1 MLDSYHHMIFY
12 PEDKEALSLATEK
25 RDAKVHLSSLP
36 SAILVP
42 HAAYQF
48 SLEALHRSFSVAGN
62 LSPSLI
68 VFLGPLH
75 QEVLQADEPAFLFT
89 SRMEGITI
97 AGGREHRF
105 ATTLIGGELSAAYA
119 PVFAQEDSYLIEEAA
134 LELTLPMIHSYFGDV
149 PVLPPILASSC
160 TSEQIKTYQ
169 KLLES
174 VVEKEKNVLFIVS
187 SNANALLPSPQAEE
201 DARTFISRLQT
212 GGAGLLENR
221 RGERISS
228 CNSSSL
234 EALRQIRALSGKWTI
249 NGYFDKQGEQPEIT
263 SHNDTKEKHV
273 WHISAYQG
281 ETNA

>member
-12 PEDKEALSLATEK
+12 PEDQETLSLATAK
-25 RDAKVHLSSLP
+25 REAEVYLRSLP

-48 SLEALHRSFSVAGN
+48 SLEALHRSFSVAGH
-62 LSPSLI
+62 LKPSLI

-75 QEVLQADEPAFLFT
+75 QEVLEADAPSFLFT
-89 SRMEGITI
+89 SSMEGISI
-97 AGGREHRF
+97 AGVEHRF
-105 ATTLIGGELSAAYA
+105 ATTLIKELTASHA
-119 PVFAQEDSYLIEEAA
+119 PFFAQEDSYLVEEPA
-134 LELTLPMIHSYFGDV
+134 LELTLPMIHSYFPDV
-149 PVLPPILASSC
+149 PVLPILASSC
-160 TSEQIKTYQ
+160 TSEQIQTYQ
-169 KLLES
+169 KVLES

-187 SNANALLPSPQAEE
+187 SNANALLSSPQAEE
-201 DARTFISRLQT
+201 DARTFISRLST
-212 GGAGLLENR
+212 GVSLLENR

-234 EALRQIRALSGKWTI
+234 EALRRLTVLSGNWTM
-249 NGYFDKQGEQPEIT
+249 NGYFGKQGEQPEIKDY
-263 SHNDTKEKHV
+263 NDMKEKHV

>member
-1 MLDSYHHMIFY
+1 MLNSYHHMIFY
-12 PEDKEALSLATEK
+12 PEEREALSLATKK
-25 RDAKVHLSSLP
+25 REAKAYLRSLP

-62 LSPSLI
+62 LKPSLI

-89 SRMEGITI
+89 SKQDGITI
-97 AGGREHRF
+97 AGREHRF
-105 ATTLIGGELSAAYA
+105 ATTLIGELSVAYA
-119 PVFAQEDSYLIEEAA
+119 PFFAQEDSYLAEEPA
-134 LELTLPMIHSYFGDV
+134 LELTLPMIHSYFVDV
-149 PVLPPILASSC
+149 PVLPILASSC
-160 TSEQIKTYQ
+160 SSEQVKTYH

-174 VVEKEKNVLFIVS
+174 VVARERNVLFIVS
-187 SNANALLPSPQAEE
+187 ANANALLPSPQAEE
-201 DARTFISRLQT
+201 DAKTFISRLQ
-212 GGAGLLENR
+212 AGTSLLEIR

-228 CNSSSL
+228 CNISSL
-234 EALRQIRALSGKWTI
+234 EALRQVGSLSGKWII
-249 NGYFDKQGEQPEIT
+249 NGFFDKQGEQPELKNHT
-263 SHNDTKEKHV
+263 DTKEKHV

>member
-12 PEDKEALSLATEK
+12 PEDQETLSLATAK
-25 RDAKVHLSSLP
+25 REAEVYLRSLP

-48 SLEALHRSFSVAGN
+48 SLEALHRSFSVAGH
-62 LSPSLI
+62 LKPSLI

-75 QEVLQADEPAFLFT
+75 QEVLEADAPSFLFT
-89 SRMEGITI
+89 SSMDGISI
-97 AGGREHRF
+97 AGVEHRF
-105 ATTLIGGELSAAYA
+105 ANTLIKELTASHA
-119 PVFAQEDSYLIEEAA
+119 PFFAQEDSYLVEEPA
-134 LELTLPMIHSYFGDV
+134 LELTLPMIHSYFPDV
-149 PVLPPILASSC
+149 PVLPILASSC
-160 TSEQIKTYQ
+160 TSEQIQTYQ
-169 KLLES
+169 KVLES

-187 SNANALLPSPQAEE
+187 SNANALLSSPQAEE
-201 DARTFISRLQT
+201 DARTFISRLST
-212 GGAGLLENR
+212 GVSLLENR

-234 EALRQIRALSGKWTI
+234 EALRRLTVLSGNWTM
-249 NGYFDKQGEQPEIT
+249 NGYFGKQGEQPEIKDY
-263 SHNDTKEKHV
+263 NDMKEKHV

>member
-12 PEDKEALSLATEK
+12 PEDQETLSLATAK
-25 RDAKVHLSSLP
+25 REAEVYLRSLP

-48 SLEALHRSFSVAGN
+48 SLEALHRSFSVAGH
-62 LSPSLI
+62 LKPSLI

-75 QEVLQADEPAFLFT
+75 QEVLEADVPSFLFT
-89 SRMEGITI
+89 SSMDGISI
-97 AGGREHRF
+97 AGVEHRF
-105 ATTLIGGELSAAYA
+105 ANTLIKELTASHA
-119 PVFAQEDSYLIEEAA
+119 PFFAQEDSYLVEEPA
-134 LELTLPMIHSYFGDV
+134 LELTLPMIHSYFPDV
-149 PVLPPILASSC
+149 PVLPILASSC
-160 TSEQIKTYQ
+160 TSEQIQTYQ
-169 KLLES
+169 KVLES

-187 SNANALLPSPQAEE
+187 SNANALLSSPQAEE
-201 DARTFISRLQT
+201 DARTFISRLST
-212 GGAGLLENR
+212 GVSLLENR

-234 EALRQIRALSGKWTI
+234 EALRRLTVLSGNWTM
-249 NGYFDKQGEQPEIT
+249 NGYFGKQGEQPEIKDY
-263 SHNDTKEKHV
+263 NDMKEKHV